1 MTQSELADQLEV
13 SQQTIARWES
23 MKTEVPLSSLRKLAM
38 TFDCTA
44 GDLVRLNDELSF
56 ALKAVDRS
64 RREIWG
70 YSNSEPDEPWGG
82 LHLRLAGLDAQLSFP
97 IDCLSYDILSDSLGE
112 MTREYDTFDAF
123 STLDNRLVIIHTGS
137 IDQLILVDDNV
148 EAMPFFH
155 EKEIYRSL
163 EEMDIEIDHAA
174 LQELSV
180 EAANEFSDPQYRDL
194 VFNLITV
201 ITRDGET
208 FHSEATD
215 SMIEAL
221 MLALYTDE
229 RVFVSL
235 DEPRAGIERFI
246 RTDRVLYVSIPLIKY
261 KLIAARYNLE
271 EDPYNY

>member
-1 MTQSELADQLEV
+1 MTQSELAEQLEV
-13 SQQTIARWES
+13 SPQIIARWES
-23 MKTEVPLSSLRKLAM
+23 MKAEVPLFSLRKLAM

-44 GDLVRLNDELSF
+44 SDLVHLNDELSF

-82 LHLRLAGLDAQLSFP
+82 LHLRLVGLDQQLSFP
-97 IDCLSYDILSDSLGE
+97 IDCLSYDILSETLIE
-112 MTREYDTFDAF
+112 LTREYDTFEAF
-123 STLDNRLVIIHTGS
+123 STLDNRLVIIHTES
-137 IDQLILVDDNV
+137 IGQLTLLDDNV

-155 EKEIYRSL
+155 EKEIYRTL
-163 EEMDIEIDHAA
+163 EEMDFETDHET
-174 LQELSV
+174 LQELSK
-180 EAANEFSDPQYRDL
+180 EAAEEFSDPQHRDL

-261 KLIAARYNLE
+261 KLVAARYNLE